1 MKVCTPTAGDF
12 RNKSLDLTFSPGDGG
27 QQLCRNITLIDDSI
41 YEDNETYILSLMPQE
56 AAVIVVSPT
65 ALLII
70 IDEVDSKGC
79 SIYYQ

>member
-12 RNKSLDLTFSPGDGG
+12 RNESLDFTFSPGDGV
-27 QQLCRNITLIDDSI
+27 QQLCCNITLIDDSI

-56 AAVIVVSPT
+56 AAVIVASPT

-70 IDEVDSKGC
+70 IDELDSKGC
-79 SIYYQ
+79 SVYYR